1 MSSIYWTFLLKTNII
16 VYLAMKIAASPLR
29 YPGGKS
35 SLTGF
40 LAATL
45 QSNGLAGGTYIEPF
59 CGGAGAAINLLL
71 SRYVSKIIINDLNP
85 LIYAFWHSVLNDT
98 EALIGLIKNTPVTID
113 EWHRQRFISKDSDT
127 PTLQLGFATFYLNRC
142 NRSGILGAN
151 PIGGL
156 SQTGDWKIDARY
168 NKAPLIARIETIAE
182 KRDSIR
188 LENMDILSFLTDIV
202 QPLENK
208 SFIYL
213 DPPYIEQGPSLY
225 LNALNEEG
233 HAALAKLLV
242 NEFRHV
248 WLLTYDNTEK
258 AKALYANVTV
268 RPFALNYSAH
278 RHKKGEELLIHPP
291 HTIIPL
297 DFGTAGNLN
306 KLTFLDYYGN
316 SEKKHPSAV

>member
-1 MSSIYWTFLLKTNII
+1 
-16 VYLAMKIAASPLR
+16 MKIAASPLR

-40 LAATL
+40 LSATL
-45 QSNGLAGGTYIEPF
+45 QSNGLIGSTYIEPF

-71 SRYVSKIIINDLNP
+71 SGHVSDVIINDIDP
-85 LIYAFWHSVLNDT
+85 LIYAFWYSALNDT
-98 EALIGLIKNTPVTID
+98 EALIDLIEKTPVTID
-113 EWHRQRFISKDSDT
+113 EWHRQKAISKNPDT
-127 PTLQLGFATFYLNRC
+127 PILQLGFATFYLNRC

-156 SQTGDWKIDARY
+156 QQTGEWKIDARY
-168 NKAPLIARIETIAE
+168 NKIALISRIEKIAE

-188 LENMDILSFLTDIV
+188 IENKDILAFLADIV
-202 QPLENK
+202 QPLANR

-213 DPPYIEQGPSLY
+213 DPPYIEQGPALY
-225 LNALNEEG
+225 LNALNEDG

-242 NEFRHV
+242 SESRHV
-248 WLLTYDNTEK
+248 WLLTYDSTEK
-258 AKALYANVTV
+258 VKALYADVIV

-291 HTIIPL
+291 QTIIPF
-297 DFGTAGNLN
+297 DFDTDGSLN
-306 KLTFLDYYGN
+306 KLTFLDYSGKPERVV
-316 SEKKHPSAV
+316 SSAS